1 MPQVSSPVE
10 RRHHRVWMQF
20 QLQLLET
27 LGKKGDYWSKRD
39 IMVYWILLTANP
51 IIIPTFFLANLI
63 LDLLGRLEVKK
74 FIL

>member
-1 MPQVSSPVE
+1 MPRVSSPVE
-10 RRHHRVWMQF
+10 RRHHRVCMQF

-27 LGKKGDYWSKRD
+27 LWKKGDYWSKRD